1 MPDLRAQPGRG
12 KIHGMHDGLID
23 VDGVLTAARDAKVSA
38 LDRGFLYGDSAFEVM
53 RTYDGR
59 AFHQAEHLA
68 RLAGSCERLRIPMP
82 IGLDELAARVQRTID
97 AARVRLHMPDCYVR
111 VTITR
116 GVGPLGIRLPEQP
129 EPSVLVYALPLEPPP
144 ASVYEQ
150 GIEVGLVHVG
160 RATDGTSAAGA
171 KTSNYLTSVLA
182 LDEVRQRGAQE
193 AIVVGAH
200 GELIEGA
207 TSNLFVA
214 RGGELVTPPLSSGIL
229 AGITRAAIL
238 RLAAQLGIPCREQ
251 SITSA
256 DLYGADEA
264 FITSTVRELVPVVRA
279 DGSAVGRGVPGPLYG
294 RLLTAYRQLARAHT
308 VA

>member
-1 MPDLRAQPGRG
+1 MLT
-12 KIHGMHDGLID
+12 HDGFID
-23 VDGVLTAARDAKVSA
+23 VDGTLTAAQDAKVSA

-59 AFHQAEHLA
+59 AFHQQQHLE
-68 RLAGSCERLRIPMP
+68 RLASSCERLRIPMP
-82 IGLDELAARVQRTID
+82 ISTAELGARVQRAVD
-97 AARVRLHMPDCYVR
+97 AARVKLHMPDCYVR
-111 VTITR
+111 VTVTR
-116 GVGPLGIRLPEQP
+116 GVGPLGIKLPSKPQ
-129 EPSVLVYALPLEPPP
+129 PSVLVYALPLEPPVD
-144 ASVYEQ
+144 AVYEQ

-182 LDEVRQRGAQE
+182 LDDVQKRGCQE
-193 AIVVGAH
+193 AIVVGAQ

-207 TSNLFVA
+207 TSNLFIV
-214 RGGELVTPPLSSGIL
+214 RGGALETPPLSSGIL

-238 RLAAQLGIPCREQ
+238 ELAAQLHIPCREQ
-251 SITSA
+251 SISSA

-264 FITSTVRELVPVVRA
+264 FITSTIRELLPVVRA
-279 DGSAVGRGVPGPLYG
+279 DGVTVGSGSPGLAFR
-294 RLLTAYRQLARAHT
+294 RLLAAYRQLARAHT

>member
-1 MPDLRAQPGRG
+1 MTA
-12 KIHGMHDGLID
+12 HEGLID

-59 AFHQAEHLA
+59 AFHRDQHLE
-68 RLAGSCERLRIPMP
+68 RLVGSCERLRIPMP
-82 IGLDELAARVQRTID
+82 ISIAELGARVQRAVD
-97 AARVRLHMPDCYVR
+97 AARVELHMPDCYVR
-111 VTITR
+111 VTVTR
-116 GVGPLGIRLPEQP
+116 GVGPLGIKLPAQP
-129 EPSVLVYALPLEPPP
+129 KPSVLVYALPLEPP
-144 ASVYEQ
+144 ADAVYER

-182 LDEVRQRGAQE
+182 LDDVQKRGAHE

-207 TSNLFVA
+207 TSNLFIVRHGA
-214 RGGELVTPPLSSGIL
+214 LETPPLSSGIL

-238 RLAAQLGIPCREQ
+238 ALADQLHIPHKEQ
-251 SITSA
+251 TLTSA

-264 FITSTVRELVPVVRA
+264 FITSTIRELLPVVRA
-279 DGSAVGRGVPGPLYG
+279 DGVAIGAGSPGPIYG

>member
-1 MPDLRAQPGRG
+1 MSST
-12 KIHGMHDGLID
+12 HDGFID

-59 AFHQAEHLA
+59 AFHQEQHLQ

-82 IGLDELAARVQRTID
+82 ISLQELASRVQRAVD
-97 AARVRLHMPDCYVR
+97 GARVKLHMLDCYVR
-111 VTITR
+111 VTVTR
-116 GVGPLGIRLPEQP
+116 GVGPLGIKLPSKPQ
-129 EPSVLVYALPLEPPP
+129 PSVLVYALPLEPPND
-144 ASVYEQ
+144 AVYEQ

-182 LDEVRQRGAQE
+182 LDDVQKRGAQE

-207 TSNLFVA
+207 TSNLFIV
-214 RGGELVTPPLSSGIL
+214 RGGALETPPLSSGIL

-238 RLAAQLGIPCREQ
+238 ELAAQLHIPCKEQ
-251 SITSA
+251 GLATG

-264 FITSTVRELVPVVRA
+264 FITSTIRELLPVVRA
-279 DGSAVGRGVPGPLYG
+279 DGVAIGSGSPGPIYG

>member
-1 MPDLRAQPGRG
+1 MTT
-12 KIHGMHDGLID
+12 HDGFID
-23 VDGVLTAARDAKVSA
+23 VDGALTSAQDAKVSA

-59 AFHQAEHLA
+59 AFHQEQHLQ
-68 RLAGSCERLRIPMP
+68 RLAGSCERLRIPLP
-82 IGLDELAARVQRTID
+82 IALPQLGARVQRAVD
-97 AARVRLHMPDCYVR
+97 AARVKLHMPDCYVR
-111 VTITR
+111 VTVTR
-116 GVGPLGIRLPEQP
+116 GVGPLGIRLPAKPQ
-129 EPSVLVYALPLEPPP
+129 PSVLVYALPLEPPQD
-144 ASVYEQ
+144 AVYEL

-182 LDEVRQRGAQE
+182 LDDVAKRGAQE

-207 TSNLFVA
+207 TSNLFIV
-214 RGGELVTPPLSSGIL
+214 RHGTLETPPLSSGIL
-229 AGITRAAIL
+229 AGITRAAIID
-238 RLAAQLGIPCREQ
+238 LAAQLHIPCKQ
-251 SITSA
+251 QTLTSA

-264 FITSTVRELVPVVRA
+264 FITSTIRELLPVVRA
-279 DGSAVGRGVPGPLYG
+279 DGVTVGSGSPGAIYG

>member
-1 MPDLRAQPGRG
+1 
-12 KIHGMHDGLID
+12 MHEGLID
-23 VDGVLTAARDAKVSA
+23 VDGVLTAAREAKVSA

-59 AFHQAEHLA
+59 AFHQDQHLR

-82 IGLDELAARVQRTID
+82 IALSELAVRVQRAVD
-97 AARVRLHMPDCYVR
+97 GARVKLLMPDCYVR
-111 VTITR
+111 VTVTR
-116 GVGPLGIRLPEQP
+116 GVGELGIRLPLNP
-129 EPSVLVYALPLEPPP
+129 KPSVLVYALPLDPP
-144 ASVYEQ
+144 SSTVYEQ

-182 LDEVRQRGAQE
+182 LDDVRQRGAQE
-193 AIVVGAH
+193 AIVVGVQ

-207 TSNLFVA
+207 TSNLFIV
-214 RGGELVTPPLSSGIL
+214 RKGELQTPPLSSGIL

-238 RLAAQLGIPCREQ
+238 ELADKLHIPHREQ
-251 SITSA
+251 SLSSA

-279 DGSAVGRGVPGPLYG
+279 DGVTIGSGAPGAIFG

>member
-1 MPDLRAQPGRG
+1 MNLT
-12 KIHGMHDGLID
+12 HDGLID
-23 VDGVLTAARDAKVSA
+23 VDGVLSRAQDAKVSA

-59 AFHQAEHLA
+59 AFHQDQHLA
-68 RLAGSCERLRIPMP
+68 RLAGSCDRLRIPMP
-82 IGLDELAARVQRTID
+82 IGVDELAARVQRTVD
-97 AARVRLHMPDCYVR
+97 AARVELHMPDCYVR
-111 VTITR
+111 VTVTR
-116 GVGPLGIRLPEQP
+116 GVGPLGIRLPSEP
-129 EPSVLVYALPLEPPP
+129 KPSVLVYALPLDPPPP
-144 ASVYEQ
+144 AVYEH

-182 LDEVRQRGAQE
+182 LDEVHKRGAQE
-193 AIVVGAH
+193 AIVVGAQ

-207 TSNLFVA
+207 TSNLFIV
-214 RGGELVTPPLSSGIL
+214 RGGALETPPLSSGIL

-238 RLAAQLGIPCREQ
+238 ELADELHIPRREQ
-251 SITSA
+251 SISSA
-256 DLYGADEA
+256 DLYAADEA

-279 DGSAVGRGVPGPLYG
+279 DGVTIGSGNPGPVYG
-294 RLLTAYRQLARAHT
+294 RLLAAYRQLARAHT

>member
-1 MPDLRAQPGRG
+1 
-12 KIHGMHDGLID
+12 MHDGFVDI
-23 VDGVLTAARDAKVSA
+23 DGVLSTAREAKVSA
-38 LDRGFLYGDSAFEVM
+38 LDRGFLYGDSVFEVM

-59 AFHQAEHLA
+59 AFHQEQHLQ
-68 RLAGSCERLRIPMP
+68 RLASSCARLRIPMP
-82 IGLDELAARVQRTID
+82 ISIADLAARVQRVVD
-97 AARVRLHMPDCYVR
+97 AARVQLHMPDCNVR

-116 GVGPLGIRLPEQP
+116 GLGPLGLRLPSDP
-129 EPSVLVYALPLEPPP
+129 KPTVLVYALPLEPPQD
-144 ASVYEQ
+144 AVYEQ

-182 LDEVRQRGAQE
+182 LDDVHKRGAQE

-207 TSNLFVA
+207 TSNLFIV
-214 RGGELVTPPLSSGIL
+214 RGGALETPPLSSGIL
-229 AGITRAAIL
+229 AGITRAAIID
-238 RLAAQLGIPCREQ
+238 LASQLHIPCKEQ
-251 SITSA
+251 TLTSA

-264 FITSTVRELVPVVRA
+264 FITSTIRELLAVVRA
-279 DGSAVGRGVPGPLYG
+279 DGVTVGAGVPGPIYG